1 MKHYDPETA
10 PDPSDWLS
18 LDEHQRL
25 QLTEAHHRATR
36 VKHPSIKAHTAIHLI
51 VENQIAMGLEPVVRA
66 MSRLKSEGL
75 PRHEAIH
82 AIGSVAAE
90 HFFEVLKSTDQDVAN
105 TAQAATTLPSNA
117 SQQSPGVKS
126 MARSG
131 AVANPSFERTAT
143 GKPAAAAQLER

>member
-1 MKHYDPETA
+1 VKHYDPETA
-10 PDPSDWLS
+10 PNPSDWLS

-25 QLTEAHHRATR
+25 QLIEAHHRAMR
-36 VKHPSIKAHTAIHLI
+36 VKLPSIKAHAAIHLI

-105 TAQAATTLPSNA
+105 TAQARYDAAVERLTA
-117 SQQSPGVKS
+117 KS
-126 MARSG
+126 WREEYGS
-131 AVANPSFERTAT
+131 
-143 GKPAAAAQLER
+143 